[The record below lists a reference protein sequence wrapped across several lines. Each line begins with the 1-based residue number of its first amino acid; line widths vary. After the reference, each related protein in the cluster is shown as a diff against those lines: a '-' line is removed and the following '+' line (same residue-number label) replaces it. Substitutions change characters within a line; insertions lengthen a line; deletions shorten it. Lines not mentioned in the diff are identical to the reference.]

1 MKKSVIF
8 AAIVLVCAGA
18 GASAQ
23 SNPYNVQGGD
33 SIDGTLTGPV
43 TYTGTGHAGITDVP
57 GLLGVGI
64 KMFYDTGSSI
74 STAAQG
80 NFKLKKM
87 PNGSPYWSIGRIV
100 DGTKSAQG
108 YYENEV
114 YFGSWVYDPAI
125 YQPTTWDRAQFYTG
139 MQGSGDISAKN
150 GTVVY
155 DVRGISNYV
164 NGAGTQT
171 DSFLI
176 GSLSANFTTAVL
188 NGSISNASNNKVIEF
203 TDVGIHKSTGE
214 FGTAFGG
221 YVDGTQGTTNYIGAT
236 AGHFYGNAAQ
246 ILAGYAVFA
255 GNAALNTAFGGA
267 SGSAKFE

>member
-1 MKKSVIF
+1 M
-8 AAIVLVCAGA
+8 
-18 GASAQ
+18 
-23 SNPYNVQGGD
+23 
-33 SIDGTLTGPV
+33 
-43 TYTGTGHAGITDVP
+43 
-57 GLLGVGI
+57 GVGI

-74 STAAQG
+74 STSAQG

-114 YFGSWVYDPAI
+114 YFGSWVYDPTI

-221 YVDGTQGTTNYIGAT
+221 YVDGTQGTTNYVGAT
-236 AGHFYGNAAQ
+236 AGHFYGDAAQ

-255 GNAALNTAFGGA
+255 GNDALNTAFGGA

>member
-43 TYTGTGHAGITDVP
+43 DYTGTGHAGIDKVP

-176 GSLSANFTTAVL
+176 GSLSANFTTSVL
-188 NGSISNASNNKVIEF
+188 NGGISNASGNKQIAFVNVKI
-203 TDVGIHKSTGE
+203 DKASGSY
-214 FGTAFGG
+214 GTAGG
-221 YVDGTQGTTNYIGAT
+221 GLVIGVQGTTQYNGVT
-236 AGHFYGNAAQ
+236 AGHFYGDQAQ
-246 ILAGYAVFA
+246 ILAGYATFA
-255 GNAALNTAFGGA
+255 GNADLNTAYGGA